1 MFNFYFKQDFSGF
14 DRSALLAVMTA
25 FVIFSA
31 VAAAIGIVLYILRAV
46 GIYKMSK
53 TAGLEYPWLSFIP
66 VASSYT
72 LGRLAE
78 KYRKSPTEKPFKYS
92 ILLLVMHI
100 IEKIVATVF
109 FVLFCFISVET
120 VRTVISVA
128 MYDGEIDPNTVL
140 ALIPFFV
147 LSIAVIFTELAFA
160 VIKYIALWRVY
171 SLFDGRNAVLYTVL
185 SVLFGFLEPVFI
197 FVLRNKQPVYNP
209 YEQ

>member
-14 DRSALLAVMTA
+14 DRSVLLAVMTA

-31 VAAAIGIVLYILRAV
+31 VAAAVGIILYILRAI

-78 KYRKSPTEKPFKYS
+78 KYRKTPTEKPFKYS

-100 IEKIVATVF
+100 IEKIVAIVF
-109 FVLFCFISVET
+109 FVLFCFVSVET

-128 MYDGEIDPNTVL
+128 MY
-140 ALIPFFV
+140 
-147 LSIAVIFTELAFA
+147 
-160 VIKYIALWRVY
+160 
-171 SLFDGRNAVLYTVL
+171 DGRNAVLYTVL

-197 FVLRNKQPVYNP
+197 FVLRNKQPTYNP

>member
-14 DRSALLAVMTA
+14 DRSVFLAVMTA

-31 VAAAIGIVLYILRAV
+31 VAAAIGIILYILRAI

-78 KYRKSPTEKPFKYS
+78 KYRKTPTEKPFKYS

-100 IEKIVATVF
+100 IEKIVAIVF

-128 MYDGEIDPNTVL
+128 MYDGEIDPNMAL
-140 ALIPFFV
+140 ALIPFFM
-147 LSIAVIFTELAFA
+147 LSI
-160 VIKYIALWRVY
+160 
-171 SLFDGRNAVLYTVL
+171 
-185 SVLFGFLEPVFI
+185 FI
-197 FVLRNKQPVYNP
+197 F
-209 YEQ
+209 

>member
-14 DRSALLAVMTA
+14 DRSAFLAVMTA

-31 VAAAIGIVLYILRAV
+31 VAAAI

-72 LGRLAE
+72 LGILAE
-78 KYRKSPTEKPFKYS
+78 KYRKTPTEKPFKYS

-100 IEKIVATVF
+100 IEKIVAIVF

-120 VRTVISVA
+120 VHTVISVA
-128 MYDGEIDPNTVL
+128 MYDGEIDPNMAL

-147 LSIAVIFTELAFA
+147 LSLAVIFTELAFA
-160 VIKYIALWRVY
+160 VIRYIALWRVY

>member
-14 DRSALLAVMTA
+14 DRSAFLAVMTA

-31 VAAAIGIVLYILRAV
+31 VAAAIGIILYILRAI

-72 LGRLAE
+72 L
-78 KYRKSPTEKPFKYS
+78 
-92 ILLLVMHI
+92 
-100 IEKIVATVF
+100 
-109 FVLFCFISVET
+109 
-120 VRTVISVA
+120 
-128 MYDGEIDPNTVL
+128 
-140 ALIPFFV
+140 
-147 LSIAVIFTELAFA
+147 
-160 VIKYIALWRVY
+160 
-171 SLFDGRNAVLYTVL
+171 GRNAVLYTVL

-197 FVLRNKQPVYNP
+197 FVLRNKQPVYNS